1 MWPVR
6 ILLSIFSTVASAYW
20 LGLFKNFP
28 PLSIFFFFYWTLSIF
43 MLVRLGCFIFISHC
57 KKLPAFFFL
66 LNPAPVPNCH
76 PPLYKSFSFLTISLC
91 RFIFIA
97 SKLQGTNAITIHL
110 SLCFLFLNS
119 KVMILLEDGNYLGW

>member
-1 MWPVR
+1 MWQ
-6 ILLSIFSTVASAYW
+6 LGYYSLSFLPWHQLIGWDYLKISPHYLYS
-20 LGLFKNFP
+20 
-28 PLSIFFFFYWTLSIF
+28 FFYWTLSIF

-57 KKLPAFFFL
+57 KKLHAFFFL
-66 LNPAPVPNCH
+66 LNPAPIRNCH
-76 PPLYKSFSFLTISLC
+76 PPLYKSFSFLTTFLC
-91 RFIFIA
+91 IFLFIA